1 MSIIEKKIILCLK
14 KVFKN
19 EKLPKN
25 IYKLKIGSFKSWDSL
40 AHVNLLLLIEK
51 EFKVKLPL
59 NNIYK
64 IRTINEIKRIIKVNN
79 GKH

>member
-1 MSIIEKKIILCLK
+1 MSIIEKKITLCLK

-19 EKLPKN
+19 ENLPRN
-25 IYKLKIGSFKSWDSL
+25 INKLKIGSFKSWDSL

-64 IRTINEIKRIIKVNN
+64 IRTINEIKKIIKVNN
-79 GKH
+79 GKY